1 MYATQHDMILAF
13 GERECRSL
21 CDPEMTGQ
29 IDEQVMKAAL
39 TRASAEIDGYLVGR
53 YATPWPDTPRI
64 LVGRCGDIAR
74 YHLTTAHRIMS
85 EEIRLRYE
93 DAIRFLEK
101 VAAGQISLGRTDNG
115 QMIPSTPQMV
125 FGSSPRQFGR
135 DATRGGAF

>member
-13 GERECRSL
+13 GERECRNL

-29 IDEQVMKAAL
+29 IDEAVMAAAL

-64 LVGRCGDIAR
+64 LVGRCCDIAR
-74 YHLTTAHRIMS
+74 YHLTTAHRVMS
-85 EEIRLRYE
+85 DEIRQRYE

-101 VAAGQISLGRTDNG
+101 VAAGQISLGRADNG
-115 QMIPSTPQMV
+115 QIIQSTPQMA

-135 DATRGGAF
+135 DATGGGAF